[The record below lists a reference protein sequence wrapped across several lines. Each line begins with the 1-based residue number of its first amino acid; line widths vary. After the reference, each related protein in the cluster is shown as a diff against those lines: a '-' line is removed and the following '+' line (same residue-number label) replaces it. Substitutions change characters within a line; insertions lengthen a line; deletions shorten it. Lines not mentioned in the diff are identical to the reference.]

1 VGNVDG
7 NARVSR
13 FGGDEFIVF
22 FDGLSSADDLVGRMD
37 RIFEGFNRDVD
48 VAGHSLRI
56 QASAGAVLVR
66 AGEADVESL
75 VVRADLALYEAKDG
89 GKNRWRLFE
98 ETMDAAFRARQ
109 TLKSELR
116 NAVENGALRVVYQP
130 IVNLRTMRI
139 AGCEALCR
147 WEHPDLGSVSPSVF
161 IPLAEEMG
169 IVSDISAFVLD
180 EACRA
185 CRAWPDDISVSI
197 NLSAND
203 FRNRNVVSMVRDTLA
218 ATGLEP
224 RRLEVE
230 ITETA
235 LLDDKLLTVSMLNE
249 IKGLG
254 VRIALDDFGT
264 GYSSLSYLHTLP
276 LDKVKIDQAFLSD
289 ITFDDRSLE
298 LLKGI
303 VTLSRRL
310 GLAITLEGVEDFE
323 QLKLIMRQA
332 APDLLQGFLFGS
344 ALSQSGIAALTAANS
359 PFATQFEAVGMA
371 ERERR
376 AFTA

>member
-1 VGNVDG
+1 
-7 NARVSR
+7 
-13 FGGDEFIVF
+13 
-22 FDGLSSADDLVGRMD
+22 
-37 RIFEGFNRDVD
+37 
-48 VAGHSLRI
+48 
-56 QASAGAVLVR
+56 
-66 AGEADVESL
+66 
-75 VVRADLALYEAKDG
+75 
-89 GKNRWRLFE
+89 
-98 ETMDAAFRARQ
+98 MDAAFRARQ

-130 IVNLRTMRI
+130 IVNLQTMRI

-147 WEHPDLGSVSPSVF
+147 WEHPDLGSVSPAVF

-185 CRAWPDDISVSI
+185 CRAWPDDVSVSI